1 MEEESPVSMIDY
13 LSEVSIF
20 KWPSNAAYCTNFNG
34 GAQFFSEDGEEVGY
48 TPFFSLVFCTDE
60 VLSKDD
66 FLAAQL
72 KQLTEMAES
81 IRLELEEA
89 Q

>member
-1 MEEESPVSMIDY
+1 MEEESPVRMIDY

-20 KWPSNAAYCTNFNG
+20 KWPSNSAYCTNFNG

-48 TPFFSLVFCTDE
+48 IPFFSLVFCTDE
-60 VLSKDD
+60 TLSKKD
-66 FLAAQL
+66 FLASQL

-81 IRLELEEA
+81 IRQQLEDA